1 MKTEM
6 KQVRKSFSPTR
17 LAFMRL
23 LRHRLALVGLF
34 LVVSVSAGVVI
45 VPLFYGGSPK
55 LTRVWLGARSPGFS
69 HPDCLSK
76 NIFIVGEEAET
87 SSSLSS
93 AKELVYQTKYI
104 SSQEIRVTI
113 RRGKVNTIMFTDG
126 ARHVEE
132 LDSST
137 LKGEL
142 FRSNNDGTPG
152 AVLEQ
157 VFALKKNN
165 LPPEGLFEEG
175 SRVLMMLLVDIDDER
190 TQNIVTLNNSIVTS
204 ITVKHGNSNIN
215 SNSLIIKGRDIVSV
229 IADGEE
235 RTVNHLLGTDK
246 LGRDLF
252 IRILYGGRISLL
264 VGVVATLVS
273 IVFGLSYGAVSGYFG
288 GMVDSVM
295 MRIVDVLYGLPFIFL
310 VILLMVLF
318 ERSLILF
325 FVALGLVQW
334 LTVARIVR
342 GQILSLRESEFVEA
356 AKMSGASAGKI
367 IFSHLIPHTIG
378 PVIVYT
384 TLTIPL
390 IILEE
395 SFLAYIGL
403 GITNTSDSLGSLVEQ
418 GVRMLGDA
426 GENWWL
432 LICPSLTMIFI
443 LFGMNCLGDGLRD
456 SFDPKRAL

>member
-1 MKTEM
+1 MKTEI
-6 KQVRKSFSPTR
+6 KQAQKSFSQTR

-23 LRHRLALVGLF
+23 LRQRLALFGLF
-34 LVVSVSAGVVI
+34 LVVAVSATVII
-45 VPLFYGGSPK
+45 VPVFYDESPQ
-55 LTRVWLGARSPGFS
+55 LTRVWLGAKSPGFS
-69 HPDCLSK
+69 HPDCLTN
-76 NIFIVGEEAET
+76 NIFTKGEKAET
-87 SSSLSS
+87 SSSLFG
-93 AKELVYQTKYI
+93 AKELIYETKNF
-104 SSQEIRVTI
+104 SRQEIRVTT
-113 RRGKVNTIMFTDG
+113 RRGKINTIMFTDG

-132 LDSST
+132 LDTST
-137 LKGEL
+137 LKGKL
-142 FRSNNDGTPG
+142 YRSNDDGTPG
-152 AVLEQ
+152 AKLEQ
-157 VFALKKNN
+157 VYTLKKNAA
-165 LPPEGLFEEG
+165 PQEGLFEKG
-175 SRVLMMLLVDIDDER
+175 SPRVLMMLLIEADDGVTR
-190 TQNIVTLNNSIVTS
+190 NIVTLNKSIVTS
-204 ITVKHGNSNIN
+204 ITVKKDSGEIN
-215 SNSLIIKGRDIVSV
+215 SDSLIVSGRNVISV
-229 IADGEE
+229 IAEGEE
-235 RTVNHLLGTDK
+235 RTVTHLLGTDK

-264 VGVVATLVS
+264 VGIVATLVS
-273 IVFGLSYGAVSGYFG
+273 IVIGLSYGAVAGYFG

-356 AKMSGASAGKI
+356 AKMSGATAGKI

-403 GITNTSDSLGSLVEQ
+403 GITNASDSLGSLVEQ

-432 LICPSLTMIFI
+432 LLCPSLTMIFI

-456 SFDPKRAL
+456 SFDPKRA

>member
-1 MKTEM
+1 
-6 KQVRKSFSPTR
+6 
-17 LAFMRL
+17 
-23 LRHRLALVGLF
+23 
-34 LVVSVSAGVVI
+34 VSATVII
-45 VPLFYGGSPK
+45 VPVFYGESPK
-55 LTRVWLGARSPGFS
+55 LTRVWLGAKSPGFT
-69 HPDCLSK
+69 HPECLSK
-76 NIFIVGEEAET
+76 NIFIKGKEAET
-87 SSSLSS
+87 SPSLSG
-93 AKELVYQTKYI
+93 AMELIYGTK
-104 SSQEIRVTI
+104 SFSRQEIRVTT
-113 RRGKVNTIMFTDG
+113 RRGKVNTIMFTEG
-126 ARHVEE
+126 ARHIEE

-137 LKGEL
+137 LNGEL
-142 FRSNNDGTPG
+142 FRSNDDGSPG
-152 AVLEQ
+152 VKLEQ
-157 VFALKKNN
+157 VFALKKDTA
-165 LPPEGLFEEG
+165 PPEGLFEEG
-175 SRVLMMLLVDIDDER
+175 SRVLMMLLINADDEV

-204 ITVKHGNSNIN
+204 ITIKQGNNEIS
-215 SNSLIIKGRDIVSV
+215 SDGLIIKGRDVFNV

-235 RTVNHLLGTDK
+235 RRVTHLLGTDK

-252 IRILYGGRISLL
+252 IRIIYGGRISLL
-264 VGVVATLVS
+264 VGIVATLVS
-273 IVFGLSYGAVSGYFG
+273 IIIGLSYGAVSGYFG

-295 MRIVDVLYGLPFIFL
+295 MRIVDILYGLPFIFL

-318 ERSLILF
+318 ERSLLLF

-356 AKMSGASAGKI
+356 AKMSGATAKKI

-403 GITNTSDSLGSLVEQ
+403 GITNASDSLGSLVEQ

-432 LICPSLTMIFI
+432 LLCPSLTMIFI

>member
-34 LVVSVSAGVVI
+34 LVVAVSAGVVI

-69 HPDCLSK
+69 HPNCLSK
-76 NIFIVGEEAET
+76 NIFIVGEEVET
-87 SSSLSS
+87 SPSLSGS
-93 AKELVYQTKYI
+93 KEMVYETRNL
-104 SSQEIRVTI
+104 SSQEIRVTT

-126 ARHVEE
+126 ARHIEE
-132 LDSST
+132 LDSSK
-137 LKGEL
+137 LEGEL
-142 FRSNNDGTPG
+142 FRSNDDGTPG
-152 AVLEQ
+152 ARLEQ
-157 VFALKKNN
+157 VFNLKKNST
-165 LPPEGLFEEG
+165 PPGDLFEAG
-175 SRVLMMLLVDIDDER
+175 SRVLMMLLIKADGKA
-190 TQNIVTLNNSIVTS
+190 THNIVTLNNSIVTS
-204 ITVKHGNSNIN
+204 ITVKNGNSEIN
-215 SNSLIIKGRDIVSV
+215 SDSLIIKGRDVVNV
-229 IADGEE
+229 IADGKE
-235 RTVNHLLGTDK
+235 RTVTHLLGTDK

-252 IRILYGGRISLL
+252 IRVLYGGRISLL
-264 VGVVATLVS
+264 VGVVATMVS
-273 IVFGLSYGAVSGYFG
+273 IIIGLSYGAVSGYFG

-356 AKMSGASAGKI
+356 AKMSGATSTRI

-403 GITNTSDSLGSLVEQ
+403 GITNASDSLGSLVEQ

-432 LICPSLTMIFI
+432 LLCPALTMIFI

-456 SFDPKRAL
+456 SFDPKRAI

>member
-1 MKTEM
+1 MKTDM

-34 LVVSVSAGVVI
+34 LVVAVSAGVVI

-69 HPDCLSK
+69 HPNCLSK

-87 SSSLSS
+87 SPSLSGS
-93 AKELVYQTKYI
+93 KEIVYETRNL
-104 SSQEIRVTI
+104 SSQEIRVTT

-126 ARHVEE
+126 ARHIEE
-132 LDSST
+132 LDSSK
-137 LKGEL
+137 LEGEL
-142 FRSNNDGTPG
+142 FRSNDDGTPG
-152 AVLEQ
+152 VRLEQ
-157 VFALKKNN
+157 VFNLKKNST
-165 LPPEGLFEEG
+165 PPGDLFEAG
-175 SRVLMMLLVDIDDER
+175 SRVLMMLLIKADGKA
-190 TQNIVTLNNSIVTS
+190 THNIVTLNNSIVTS
-204 ITVKHGNSNIN
+204 ITVKNGNSEIN
-215 SNSLIIKGRDIVSV
+215 SDSLIIKGRDVVNV
-229 IADGEE
+229 IADGKE
-235 RTVNHLLGTDK
+235 RTVTHLLGTDK

-252 IRILYGGRISLL
+252 IRVLYGGRISLL
-264 VGVVATLVS
+264 VGVVATMVS
-273 IVFGLSYGAVSGYFG
+273 IIIGLSYGAVSGYFG

-356 AKMSGASAGKI
+356 AKMSGATSTRI

-403 GITNTSDSLGSLVEQ
+403 GITNASDSLGSLVEQ

-432 LICPSLTMIFI
+432 LLCPALTMIFI

-456 SFDPKRAL
+456 SFDPKRAI

>member
-1 MKTEM
+1 MQTEI
-6 KQVRKSFSPTR
+6 KHVHKSYSPTR

-23 LRHRLALVGLF
+23 LRHHLALFGLF
-34 LVVSVSAGVVI
+34 LVVAVSLAVVI
-45 VPLFYGGSPK
+45 VPFFYGDSPK
-55 LTRVWLGARSPGFS
+55 LTRVWLGARSPGFT

-76 NIFIVGEEAET
+76 NIFIIGEEVET
-87 SSSLSS
+87 SPSLSDTE
-93 AKELVYQTKYI
+93 KLIYQTKNF
-104 SSQEIRVTI
+104 SRQEIRITT
-113 RRGKVNTIMFTDG
+113 RRGKVNTIMLTDG
-126 ARHVEE
+126 ARHIEE
-132 LDSST
+132 LDTST
-137 LKGEL
+137 LKGDL
-142 FRSNNDGTPG
+142 FRSNDDGTAG
-152 AVLEQ
+152 VRLEQ
-157 VFALKKNN
+157 AFVLKKNAA
-165 LPPEGLFEEG
+165 PPRGLFEKG
-175 SRVLMMLLVDIDDER
+175 SRVLMMLLIKADDEV

-204 ITVKHGNSNIN
+204 ITVEQSNNKI
-215 SNSLIIKGRDIVSV
+215 SSEDLIIKGRDVISV
-229 IADGEE
+229 ISDGEE
-235 RTVNHLLGTDK
+235 RSVTHLLGTDK

-264 VGVVATLVS
+264 VGIVATLVS
-273 IVFGLSYGAVSGYFG
+273 IVIGLSYGAVSGYFG

-295 MRIVDVLYGLPFIFL
+295 MRAVDVLYGLPFIFL

-318 ERSLILF
+318 DRSLILF

-356 AKMSGASAGKI
+356 AKMSGASARKI

-432 LICPSLTMIFI
+432 LLCPALTMIFI

>member
-6 KQVRKSFSPTR
+6 KQIRKSFSPTR

-34 LVVSVSAGVVI
+34 LVVAVSAGVVI

-87 SSSLSS
+87 SPSLSGS
-93 AKELVYQTKYI
+93 KEIVYETRNL
-104 SSQEIRVTI
+104 SSQEIRVTT

-126 ARHVEE
+126 ARHIEE
-132 LDSST
+132 LDSSK
-137 LKGEL
+137 LEGEL
-142 FRSNNDGTPG
+142 FRSNDDGTPG
-152 AVLEQ
+152 VRLEQ
-157 VFALKKNN
+157 VFNLKKNST
-165 LPPEGLFEEG
+165 PPGDLFEAG
-175 SRVLMMLLVDIDDER
+175 SRVLMMLLIKADGEATD
-190 TQNIVTLNNSIVTS
+190 NIVTLNNVIVTS
-204 ITVKHGNSNIN
+204 ITVKKGNSEIN
-215 SNSLIIKGRDIVSV
+215 SDSLIIKGRDVVNV
-229 IADGEE
+229 IADGKE
-235 RTVNHLLGTDK
+235 RTVTHLLGTDK

-252 IRILYGGRISLL
+252 IRVLYGGRISLL

-273 IVFGLSYGAVSGYFG
+273 IIIGLSYGAVSGYFG

-356 AKMSGASAGKI
+356 AKMSGATSTRI

-403 GITNTSDSLGSLVEQ
+403 GITNASDSLGSLVEQ

-432 LICPSLTMIFI
+432 LLCPALTMIFI

-456 SFDPKRAL
+456 SFDPKRAV

>member
-6 KQVRKSFSPTR
+6 KLSQKSFSPTR

-23 LRHRLALVGLF
+23 LKHRLALFGLF
-34 LVVSVSAGVVI
+34 LVVAVSVTVVI
-45 VPLFYGGSPK
+45 APLFCGVQPK
-55 LTRVWLGARSPGFS
+55 LTRVWLGAKSPGFT

-76 NIFIVGEEAET
+76 NIFIIGEVAET
-87 SSSLSS
+87 SPSLSG
-93 AKELVYQTKYI
+93 AKELIYQTRNI
-104 SSQEIRVTI
+104 SRQEIRVTT
-113 RRGKVNTIMFTDG
+113 RRGKINSIMFTEG
-126 ARHVEE
+126 ARHLDE
-132 LDSST
+132 LNSST
-137 LKGEL
+137 LEGGL
-142 FRSNNDGTPG
+142 FRSNDDGSPG
-152 AVLEQ
+152 VRLEQ
-157 VFALKKNN
+157 AFELKKNSD
-165 LPPEGLFEEG
+165 PPGGLFEKD
-175 SRVLMMLLVDIDDER
+175 SRVLLMLLIKEDKEAS
-190 TQNIVTLNNSIVTS
+190 QNIVTLSNSVVTS
-204 ITVKHGNSNIN
+204 IRVKNGKDETS
-215 SNSLIIKGRDIVSV
+215 SDSLIIKGRDVLSV

-235 RTVNHLLGTDK
+235 KRVSHLLGTDK

-252 IRILYGGRISLL
+252 MRILYGGRISLL
-264 VGVVATLVS
+264 VGIVATLVS
-273 IVFGLSYGAVSGYFG
+273 IIIGLSYGAVSGYFG
-288 GMVDSVM
+288 GMIDSVM
-295 MRIVDVLYGLPFIFL
+295 MRIVDLLYGLPFIFL

-367 IFSHLIPHTIG
+367 IFVYLIPHTIG

-390 IILEE
+390 VILEE

-403 GITNTSDSLGSLVEQ
+403 GITNASDSLGSLVEQ
-418 GVRMLGDA
+418 GVRTLGDA

-432 LICPSLTMIFI
+432 LLCPSLTMIFI

>member
-1 MKTEM
+1 MKSET
-6 KQVRKSFSPTR
+6 KLVQKSYSPTR

-45 VPLFYGGSPK
+45 VPVFHGGSPK
-55 LTRVWLGARSPGFS
+55 LTRVWLGAKPPGFT

-76 NIFIVGEEAET
+76 NIFVIGKEAET
-87 SSSLSS
+87 SPSLS
-93 AKELVYQTKYI
+93 ATDELIYQTKNL
-104 SSQEIRVTI
+104 SMQEIRVTT

-126 ARHVEE
+126 ARHIEE
-132 LDSST
+132 LDTST

-142 FRSNNDGTPG
+142 FCSNDDGTPD
-152 AVLEQ
+152 VRLEQ
-157 VFALKKNN
+157 KFVLKKTAA
-165 LPPEGLFEEG
+165 PPDGLFKEG
-175 SRVLMMLLVDIDDER
+175 SRVLMMLLIKADDEI
-190 TQNIVTLNNSIVTS
+190 THNIVTLNNSIVTS
-204 ITVKHGNSNIN
+204 ITVKHGKNEIS
-215 SNSLIIKGRDIVSV
+215 SEDLIINGRGVISV
-229 IADGEE
+229 TADGEE
-235 RTVNHLLGTDK
+235 RRVSHLLGTDK

-264 VGVVATLVS
+264 VGIVATLVS
-273 IVFGLSYGAVSGYFG
+273 IVIGLSYGAVSGYFG

-318 ERSLILF
+318 ERSLLLF

-356 AKMSGASAGKI
+356 AKMSGASAKKI
-367 IFSHLIPHTIG
+367 IFSHLVPHTIG

-432 LICPSLTMIFI
+432 LLCPSLTMVFI
-443 LFGMNCLGDGLRD
+443 LFGLNCLGDGLRD
-456 SFDPKRAL
+456 SFDPKKSL

>member
-1 MKTEM
+1 MKSEM
-6 KQVRKSFSPTR
+6 KKLQKSFSPTR

-23 LRHRLALVGLF
+23 LKHRLALFGLF
-34 LVVSVSAGVVI
+34 LVFAVSATVVI
-45 VPLFYGGSPK
+45 VPVFYGGSPK
-55 LTRVWLGARSPGFS
+55 LTRVWLGAKSPGFT

-76 NIFIVGEEAET
+76 NIFIIGKEAET
-87 SSSLSS
+87 SPSIS
-93 AKELVYQTKYI
+93 ATKELIYQAKNF
-104 SSQEIRVTI
+104 SRQEIRVTT
-113 RRGKVNTIMFTDG
+113 RRGSVNTIMFTDG
-126 ARHVEE
+126 ARHIEK
-132 LDSST
+132 LDTSA
-137 LKGEL
+137 LQGEL
-142 FRSNNDGTPG
+142 FRSNDDGSPG
-152 AVLEQ
+152 VKLEQ
-157 VFALKKNN
+157 VFTLRKNSA
-165 LPPEGLFEEG
+165 PPEGLFKEG
-175 SRVLMMLLVDIDDER
+175 SHVLMMLLIKENNDV
-190 TQNIVTLNNSIVTS
+190 TQNRVTLDNSIVTA
-204 ITVKHGNSNIN
+204 ITVKTGNKEIN
-215 SNSLIIKGRDIVSV
+215 SDVLIINGRDV
-229 IADGEE
+229 INVTADGEE
-235 RTVNHLLGTDK
+235 RKVTHLLGTDK

-264 VGVVATLVS
+264 VGIVATLVS
-273 IVFGLSYGAVSGYFG
+273 IIIGLSYGAISGYFG

-356 AKMSGASAGKI
+356 AKMSGATARKI

-403 GITNTSDSLGSLVEQ
+403 GITNASDSLGSLVEQ

-426 GENWWL
+426 G
-432 LICPSLTMIFI
+432 
-443 LFGMNCLGDGLRD
+443 
-456 SFDPKRAL
+456 

>member
-1 MKTEM
+1 MKTEV
-6 KQVRKSFSPTR
+6 KYVHKSYSPTR

-23 LRHRLALVGLF
+23 LKHRLALFGLF
-34 LVVSVSAGVVI
+34 LVAAVSLAVVI
-45 VPLFYGGSPK
+45 VPVFYDDSPK
-55 LTRVWLGARSPGFS
+55 LTRVWLGAKSPGFT

-87 SSSLSS
+87 SPSLS
-93 AKELVYQTKYI
+93 AAEKLIYQTKNF
-104 SSQEIRVTI
+104 SRQEIRITT
-113 RRGKVNTIMFTDG
+113 RRGKVSTIMFTDG
-126 ARHVEE
+126 ARHIEK
-132 LDSST
+132 LDAST
-137 LKGEL
+137 LNGDL
-142 FRSNNDGTPG
+142 FRSNGDGTAG
-152 AVLEQ
+152 IRLEQ
-157 VFALKKNN
+157 VFVLKKNAA
-165 LPPEGLFEEG
+165 PPDGLFEEG
-175 SRVLMMLLVDIDDER
+175 SRVLMMLLIKADDEV
-190 TQNIVTLNNSIVTS
+190 TQNIVTLKNSIVTS
-204 ITVKHGNSNIN
+204 ITVKQGNNEIN
-215 SNSLIIKGRDIVSV
+215 SEDLIIKGRDVISV

-235 RTVNHLLGTDK
+235 RSVTHLLGTDK

-252 IRILYGGRISLL
+252 IRTLYGGRISLL
-264 VGVVATLVS
+264 VGIVATLVS
-273 IVFGLSYGAVSGYFG
+273 IVIGLSYGAVSGYFG
-288 GMVDSVM
+288 GIVDNIM
-295 MRIVDVLYGLPFIFL
+295 MRAVDVLYGLPFIFL

-318 ERSLILF
+318 ARSLLLF

-342 GQILSLRESEFVEA
+342 GQILSLRKSEFVEA
-356 AKMSGASAGKI
+356 AKMSGASAKKI
-367 IFSHLIPHTIG
+367 IFSYLIPHTIG

-403 GITNTSDSLGSLVEQ
+403 GITNASDSLGSLVEQ

-432 LICPSLTMIFI
+432 LLCPTLTMIFI

>member
-1 MKTEM
+1 MKTEI
-6 KQVRKSFSPTR
+6 KQVQKSFSPTR

-23 LRHRLALVGLF
+23 LRHRLALFGLI
-34 LVVSVSAGVVI
+34 LVVAVSATVAI
-45 VPLFYGGSPK
+45 VPVFYGGSPK
-55 LTRVWLGARSPGFS
+55 ITRVWLGAQSPGFT

-76 NIFIVGEEAET
+76 NIFIKGVEAET
-87 SSSLSS
+87 SPSLVG
-93 AKELVYQTKYI
+93 ATELIYQTKSI
-104 SSQEIRVTI
+104 SRQEIRVTT
-113 RRGKVNTIMFTDG
+113 RRGKVNTIMFTEG
-126 ARHVEE
+126 ARHIEE

-142 FRSNNDGTPG
+142 FRSNDDGTPG
-152 AVLEQ
+152 VKLEQ
-157 VFALKKNN
+157 AFALKKNTA
-165 LPPEGLFEEG
+165 PPEGLFEEG
-175 SRVLMMLLVDIDDER
+175 SRVLMILLIKKDNEI
-190 TQNIVTLNNSIVTS
+190 TQNIVTLNNSTVTS
-204 ITVKHGNSNIN
+204 ITVKQDNNEISSDG
-215 SNSLIIKGRDIVSV
+215 LIIKGRDVIKV

-235 RTVNHLLGTDK
+235 MRVTHLLGTDK

-264 VGVVATLVS
+264 VGIVATMVS
-273 IVFGLSYGAVSGYFG
+273 IIIGLSYGAVSGYFG

-356 AKMSGASAGKI
+356 AKMSGASSTKI

-403 GITNTSDSLGSLVEQ
+403 GITNASDSLGSLVEQ

-432 LICPSLTMIFI
+432 LLCPSLTMIFI

>member
-1 MKTEM
+1 MK
-6 KQVRKSFSPTR
+6 KIHKSYSPTH

-23 LRHRLALVGLF
+23 LRHRLALFGLF
-34 LVVSVSAGVVI
+34 LVIAVSAGVVI
-45 VPLFYGGSPK
+45 VPVFHGGSPK
-55 LTRVWLGARSPGFS
+55 LTRVWLGAKSPGYT

-76 NIFIVGEEAET
+76 NIFIVGKEAET
-87 SSSLSS
+87 SPSLSG
-93 AKELVYQTKYI
+93 AEELIYQTRKL
-104 SSQEIRVTI
+104 SRQEIRVTT

-126 ARHVEE
+126 ARQIEE
-132 LDSST
+132 LDTST

-142 FRSNNDGTPG
+142 FRSNDNGTAG
-152 AVLEQ
+152 IRLEQ
-157 VFALKKNN
+157 AFVLKKNAA
-165 LPPEGLFEEG
+165 PPEGLFDEG
-175 SRVLMMLLVDIDDER
+175 SRVLMMLLIKADDEV

-204 ITVKHGNSNIN
+204 ITLEQGNNIII
-215 SNSLIIKGRDIVSV
+215 SEDLIIKGRDV
-229 IADGEE
+229 INVTADGEE
-235 RTVNHLLGTDK
+235 RSVTHLLGTDK

-273 IVFGLSYGAVSGYFG
+273 IVIGLSYGAVSGYFG
-288 GMVDSVM
+288 GMVDSIM
-295 MRIVDVLYGLPFIFL
+295 MRVVDVLYGLPFIFL

-356 AKMSGASAGKI
+356 AKMSGASARKI

-403 GITNTSDSLGSLVEQ
+403 GITNASDSLGSLVEQ

-432 LICPSLTMIFI
+432 LLCPSLTMIFI

>member
-6 KQVRKSFSPTR
+6 KQIRKSFSPTR

-34 LVVSVSAGVVI
+34 LVVAVSAGVVI

-87 SSSLSS
+87 SLSLSGS
-93 AKELVYQTKYI
+93 KEIVYETRNL
-104 SSQEIRVTI
+104 SSQEIRVTT

-126 ARHVEE
+126 ASHIEE
-132 LDSST
+132 LDSSI
-137 LKGEL
+137 LEGEL
-142 FRSNNDGTPG
+142 FRSNDDGTPG
-152 AVLEQ
+152 VRLEQ
-157 VFALKKNN
+157 VFNLKKNST
-165 LPPEGLFEEG
+165 PPGNLFEAG
-175 SRVLMMLLVDIDDER
+175 SRVLMMLLIKADGEV
-190 TQNIVTLNNSIVTS
+190 THNIVTLNNSIVTS
-204 ITVKHGNSNIN
+204 LTVKKGNSETN
-215 SNSLIIKGRDIVSV
+215 SDSLIIKGRDVVNV
-229 IADGEE
+229 IADGKE
-235 RTVNHLLGTDK
+235 RTVTHLLGTDK

-252 IRILYGGRISLL
+252 IRVLYGGRISLL

-273 IVFGLSYGAVSGYFG
+273 IIIGLSYGAVSGYFG

-356 AKMSGASAGKI
+356 AKMSGATAKKI
-367 IFSHLIPHTIG
+367 IFCHLIPHTIG

-403 GITNTSDSLGSLVEQ
+403 GITNASDSLGSLVEQ

-432 LICPSLTMIFI
+432 LLCPSLTMIFI

>member
-1 MKTEM
+1 MKT
-6 KQVRKSFSPTR
+6 KTDKVHKSYSPTH

-23 LRHRLALVGLF
+23 LRHRLALFGLF
-34 LVVSVSAGVVI
+34 IVVAVSLAVVI
-45 VPLFYGGSPK
+45 VPFFYGGSPK
-55 LTRVWLGARSPGFS
+55 LTRVWLGARSPGFT

-76 NIFIVGEEAET
+76 NIFIVGNEAET
-87 SSSLSS
+87 SPSLSLS
-93 AKELVYQTKYI
+93 EKIIYQTKNL
-104 SSQEIRVTI
+104 SRQEIRITT
-113 RRGKVNTIMFTDG
+113 RRGKVNTIMYTDG
-126 ARHVEE
+126 ARHIEE
-132 LDSST
+132 LDTST

-142 FRSNNDGTPG
+142 FRSNDDGTPG
-152 AVLEQ
+152 VRLEQ
-157 VFALKKNN
+157 AFVLKKNAA
-165 LPPEGLFEEG
+165 PPGDLFEEG
-175 SRVLMMLLVDIDDER
+175 SRVLMMLLVKADDEVA
-190 TQNIVTLNNSIVTS
+190 QNIVTINNSIVTS
-204 ITVKHGNSNIN
+204 ITLKQGDNEIS
-215 SNSLIIKGRDIVSV
+215 SEALIIKGRDV
-229 IADGEE
+229 INVTADGEE
-235 RTVNHLLGTDK
+235 MSVTHLLGTDK

-264 VGVVATLVS
+264 VGIVATLVS
-273 IVFGLSYGAVSGYFG
+273 IVIGLSYGAVSGYFG
-288 GMVDSVM
+288 GMTDSIM

-342 GQILSLRESEFVEA
+342 GQILSLRESEFIEA
-356 AKMSGASAGKI
+356 AKMSGASSSKI

-403 GITNTSDSLGSLVEQ
+403 GITNASDSLGSLVEQ

-432 LICPSLTMIFI
+432 LLCPSLTMIFI

>member
-1 MKTEM
+1 MKTKM
-6 KQVRKSFSPTR
+6 KPVHKSYSPTR

-23 LRHRLALVGLF
+23 LRHRLALFGLF
-34 LVVSVSAGVVI
+34 LVVAVSAAVVI
-45 VPLFYGGSPK
+45 VPVFYGGSPK
-55 LTRVWLGARSPGFS
+55 LTRVWLGAKSPGFT

-76 NIFIVGEEAET
+76 NIFIVGTEAET
-87 SSSLSS
+87 SPSLSD
-93 AKELVYQTKYI
+93 ADELIYQTKNF
-104 SSQEIRVTI
+104 SRQEVRITT
-113 RRGKVNTIMFTDG
+113 RRGKINTIMFTDG
-126 ARHVEE
+126 ARHIEE
-132 LDSST
+132 LDTST
-137 LKGEL
+137 LKGDL
-142 FRSNNDGTPG
+142 FRSNDDGTPG
-152 AVLEQ
+152 EKLEQ
-157 VFALKKNN
+157 AFVLKKNSA
-165 LPPEGLFEEG
+165 PPVGLFEKG
-175 SRVLMMLLVDIDDER
+175 SRVLMMLLIKADDEV
-190 TQNIVTLNNSIVTS
+190 TQNIVTLHNSIVTS
-204 ITVKHGNSNIN
+204 ITVKHGNNKIN
-215 SNSLIIKGRDIVSV
+215 SEDLIIKGRDVISV
-229 IADGEE
+229 TADGEE
-235 RTVNHLLGTDK
+235 RRVTHLLGTDN

-264 VGVVATLVS
+264 VGIVATLVS
-273 IVFGLSYGAVSGYFG
+273 IVIGLSYGAVSGYFG
-288 GMVDSVM
+288 GMVDSIM
-295 MRIVDVLYGLPFIFL
+295 MRAVDVLYGLPFIFL

-318 ERSLILF
+318 DRSLILF

-342 GQILSLRESEFVEA
+342 GQILTLRESEFVEA
-356 AKMSGASAGKI
+356 AKMSGASARKI

-432 LICPSLTMIFI
+432 LLCPSLTMIFI

>member
-1 MKTEM
+1 
-6 KQVRKSFSPTR
+6 
-17 LAFMRL
+17 
-23 LRHRLALVGLF
+23 
-34 LVVSVSAGVVI
+34 VSATVVI
-45 VPLFYGGSPK
+45 VPVFYGGSPK
-55 LTRVWLGARSPGFS
+55 LTRVWLGAKSPGFT

-76 NIFIVGEEAET
+76 NIFIKGKEAET
-87 SSSLSS
+87 SPSLSGT
-93 AKELVYQTKYI
+93 KELIYQTKNF
-104 SSQEIRVTI
+104 SRQEIRVTT
-113 RRGKVNTIMFTDG
+113 RRGRVNTIMFTDG
-126 ARHVEE
+126 ARHVGK
-132 LDSST
+132 LDTST

-142 FRSNNDGTPG
+142 FRSNDDGTSG
-152 AVLEQ
+152 VRLEQ
-157 VFALKKNN
+157 VFTLKKNSA
-165 LPPEGLFEEG
+165 PPEGLFKEG
-175 SRVLMMLLVDIDDER
+175 SRVLMMLLIDADDEV
-190 TQNIVTLNNSIVTS
+190 THNIVTLNNSIVTS
-204 ITVKHGNSNIN
+204 ITVKKGNDEIIRD
-215 SNSLIIKGRDIVSV
+215 SLIIKGRDVINV

-235 RTVNHLLGTDK
+235 RRVTHLLGTDK

-264 VGVVATLVS
+264 VGIVATLVS
-273 IVFGLSYGAVSGYFG
+273 IIIGLSYGAISGYFG

-342 GQILSLRESEFVEA
+342 GQILSLRESEFIEA
-356 AKMSGASAGKI
+356 AKMSGATSRKI

-403 GITNTSDSLGSLVEQ
+403 GITNASDSLGSLVEQ

-432 LICPSLTMIFI
+432 LLCPSLTMIFI

>member
-6 KQVRKSFSPTR
+6 KQIRKSFSPTR

-34 LVVSVSAGVVI
+34 LVVAVSAGVVI

-69 HPDCLSK
+69 HPNCLSK
-76 NIFIVGEEAET
+76 NIFIVGEEVET
-87 SSSLSS
+87 SPSLSGS
-93 AKELVYQTKYI
+93 KEMVYETRNL
-104 SSQEIRVTI
+104 SSQEIRVTT

-126 ARHVEE
+126 ARHIEE
-132 LDSST
+132 LDSSK
-137 LKGEL
+137 LEGEL
-142 FRSNNDGTPG
+142 FRSNDDGTPG
-152 AVLEQ
+152 VRLEQ
-157 VFALKKNN
+157 VFNLKKNST
-165 LPPEGLFEEG
+165 PPGDLFEAG
-175 SRVLMMLLVDIDDER
+175 SRVLMMLLIKADGEA
-190 TQNIVTLNNSIVTS
+190 THNIVTLNNSIVTS
-204 ITVKHGNSNIN
+204 ITVKNGNSEIN
-215 SNSLIIKGRDIVSV
+215 SDSLIIKGRDVVNV
-229 IADGEE
+229 IADGKE
-235 RTVNHLLGTDK
+235 RTVTHLLGTDK

-252 IRILYGGRISLL
+252 IRVLYGGRISLL
-264 VGVVATLVS
+264 VGVVATMVS
-273 IVFGLSYGAVSGYFG
+273 IIIGLSYGAVSGYFG

-356 AKMSGASAGKI
+356 AKMSGATSTRI

-403 GITNTSDSLGSLVEQ
+403 GITNASDSLGSLVEQ

-432 LICPSLTMIFI
+432 LLCPALTMIFI

-456 SFDPKRAL
+456 SFDPKRAI

>member
-1 MKTEM
+1 
-6 KQVRKSFSPTR
+6 VR
-17 LAFMRL
+17 
-23 LRHRLALVGLF
+23 
-34 LVVSVSAGVVI
+34 
-45 VPLFYGGSPK
+45 
-55 LTRVWLGARSPGFS
+55 
-69 HPDCLSK
+69 
-76 NIFIVGEEAET
+76 
-87 SSSLSS
+87 
-93 AKELVYQTKYI
+93 
-104 SSQEIRVTI
+104 
-113 RRGKVNTIMFTDG
+113 
-126 ARHVEE
+126 
-132 LDSST
+132 
-137 LKGEL
+137 
-142 FRSNNDGTPG
+142 
-152 AVLEQ
+152 LEQ
-157 VFALKKNN
+157 SFVLKKNSA
-165 LPPEGLFEEG
+165 PPGGLFDEG
-175 SRVLMMLLVDIDDER
+175 SRVLMMLLIRADDEV
-190 TQNIVTLNNSIVTS
+190 TQSIVTLNNSIVTS
-204 ITVKHGNSNIN
+204 ITVKQDDNEIS
-215 SNSLIIKGRDIVSV
+215 SEDLIIKGRDVISV
-229 IADGEE
+229 TTNREE
-235 RTVNHLLGTDK
+235 RRVTHLLGTDK

-264 VGVVATLVS
+264 VGIVATLVS
-273 IVFGLSYGAVSGYFG
+273 IVIGLSYGAVSGYFG
-288 GMVDSVM
+288 GMVDSIM
-295 MRIVDVLYGLPFIFL
+295 MRAVDVLYGLPFIFL

-318 ERSLILF
+318 DRSLILF

-356 AKMSGASAGKI
+356 AKMSGASARKI

-403 GITNTSDSLGSLVEQ
+403 GITNASDSLGSLVEQ

-432 LICPSLTMIFI
+432 LLCPSLTMIFI

>member
-1 MKTEM
+1 MKSEM
-6 KQVRKSFSPTR
+6 KQVQKSFSPTR

-23 LRHRLALVGLF
+23 LRHRLALFGLI
-34 LVVSVSAGVVI
+34 LVVAVSATIVI
-45 VPLFYGGSPK
+45 VPVFYGGSPK
-55 LTRVWLGARSPGFS
+55 ITRVWLGAQSPGFT

-76 NIFIVGEEAET
+76 NIFIKGEEAET
-87 SSSLSS
+87 SPSLVG
-93 AKELVYQTKYI
+93 ATELIYQTKSI
-104 SSQEIRVTI
+104 SRQEIRVTT
-113 RRGKVNTIMFTDG
+113 RRGKVNTIMFTEG
-126 ARHVEE
+126 ARHIEE

-142 FRSNNDGTPG
+142 FRSKDDGTPG
-152 AVLEQ
+152 VKLEQ
-157 VFALKKNN
+157 TFALKKNTA
-165 LPPEGLFEEG
+165 PPDGLFEVG
-175 SRVLMMLLVDIDDER
+175 SRVLMILLIKEDDEV
-190 TQNIVTLNNSIVTS
+190 TQNIVTLNSSTVTS
-204 ITVKHGNSNIN
+204 ITVKQDNNEISSDG
-215 SNSLIIKGRDIVSV
+215 LVIKGRDVIKV

-235 RTVNHLLGTDK
+235 IRVTHLLGTDK

-264 VGVVATLVS
+264 VGIVATLVS
-273 IVFGLSYGAVSGYFG
+273 IIIGLSYGAVSGYFG

-342 GQILSLRESEFVEA
+342 GQILSLRKSEFVEA
-356 AKMSGASAGKI
+356 AKMSGASAWKI
-367 IFSHLIPHTIG
+367 VFSHLIPHTIG

-403 GITNTSDSLGSLVEQ
+403 GITNASDSLGSLVEQ

-432 LICPSLTMIFI
+432 LLCPSLTMIFI

-456 SFDPKRAL
+456 SFDPKRVL

>member
-1 MKTEM
+1 MKSEIR
-6 KQVRKSFSPTR
+6 QVQKSYSPTR

-23 LRHRLALVGLF
+23 LKHRLALFGLF
-34 LVVSVSAGVVI
+34 LVFAVSATVII
-45 VPLFYGGSPK
+45 VPVFYGESPK
-55 LTRVWLGARSPGFS
+55 LTRVWLGAKSPGFT

-76 NIFIVGEEAET
+76 NIFIKGKEAET
-87 SSSLSS
+87 SPSLAG
-93 AKELVYQTKYI
+93 AKELIYQTKNI
-104 SSQEIRVTI
+104 SRQEIRVTT

-126 ARHVEE
+126 ARHIEE
-132 LDSST
+132 LECST

-142 FRSNNDGTPG
+142 FRSNDDGTPG
-152 AVLEQ
+152 AKLDQ
-157 VFALKKNN
+157 VFTLKKNTA
-165 LPPEGLFEEG
+165 PPEGLFEEG
-175 SRVLMMLLVDIDDER
+175 SRVLMMLLIKADDEV
-190 TQNIVTLNNSIVTS
+190 TQNIITLNNSIVTS
-204 ITVKHGNSNIN
+204 ITINQGNNEIS
-215 SNSLIIKGRDIVSV
+215 SDALIIKGRDVINV

-235 RTVNHLLGTDK
+235 MRVTHLLGTDK

-264 VGVVATLVS
+264 VGIVATLVS
-273 IVFGLSYGAVSGYFG
+273 IIIGLSYGAVSGYFG

-356 AKMSGASAGKI
+356 ARMSGATAKKI

-432 LICPSLTMIFI
+432 LLCPSLTMIFI

>member
-1 MKTEM
+1 VTA
-6 KQVRKSFSPTR
+6 T
-17 LAFMRL
+17 
-23 LRHRLALVGLF
+23 
-34 LVVSVSAGVVI
+34 VVI
-45 VPLFYGGSPK
+45 VPVFYGGSPK
-55 LTRVWLGARSPGFS
+55 LTRVWLGAKSPGFT

-76 NIFIVGEEAET
+76 NIFIKGKEAET
-87 SSSLSS
+87 SPSLSG
-93 AKELVYQTKYI
+93 TKKLLYETK
-104 SSQEIRVTI
+104 SFSRQEIRVTT
-113 RRGKVNTIMFTDG
+113 RRGRVNTIMFTDG

-132 LDSST
+132 LDTST
-137 LKGEL
+137 LRGDL
-142 FRSNNDGTPG
+142 FRSNDDGTSG
-152 AVLEQ
+152 VRLEQ
-157 VFALKKNN
+157 VFTLKKNSA
-165 LPPEGLFEEG
+165 PPVGLFKEG
-175 SRVLMMLLVDIDDER
+175 SRVLMMLLINADDDV

-204 ITVKHGNSNIN
+204 ITVKQGNKEIS
-215 SNSLIIKGRDIVSV
+215 SDGLIIKGRDVINV
-229 IADGEE
+229 IADGKE
-235 RTVNHLLGTDK
+235 RRVTHLLGTDK

-273 IVFGLSYGAVSGYFG
+273 IVIGLSYGAISGYFG

-356 AKMSGASAGKI
+356 AKMSGSSAKKI
-367 IFSHLIPHTIG
+367 IFVHLVPHTIG

-403 GITNTSDSLGSLVEQ
+403 GITNASDSLGSLVEQ
-418 GVRMLGDA
+418 GVRMLGDT

-432 LICPSLTMIFI
+432 LLCPSLTMIFI

>member
-1 MKTEM
+1 MESEKRQT
-6 KQVRKSFSPTR
+6 QKSFSPTR

-23 LRHRLALVGLF
+23 LKHRLALFGLF
-34 LVVSVSAGVVI
+34 LVCAVSATVII
-45 VPLFYGGSPK
+45 VPVFYGESPK
-55 LTRVWLGARSPGFS
+55 LTRVWLGAKSPGFT

-76 NIFIVGEEAET
+76 NIFIKGKEAEI
-87 SSSLSS
+87 SPSLSGT
-93 AKELVYQTKYI
+93 KELIYGTKSI
-104 SSQEIRVTI
+104 SRQEIRVTT
-113 RRGKVNTIMFTDG
+113 RRGKVNTIMFTEG
-126 ARHVEE
+126 ARHIEE

-137 LKGEL
+137 FKGDL
-142 FRSNNDGTPG
+142 FRSNDDGTPG
-152 AVLEQ
+152 VKLEQ
-157 VFALKKNN
+157 VFTLKKNTA
-165 LPPEGLFEEG
+165 PPEGLFEEG
-175 SRVLMMLLVDIDDER
+175 SRVLMMLLIKADDEV

-204 ITVKHGNSNIN
+204 ITIKQGNNEIS
-215 SNSLIIKGRDIVSV
+215 SDGLIIKGRDVINV

-235 RTVNHLLGTDK
+235 RRVTHLLGTDK

-252 IRILYGGRISLL
+252 IRIIYGGRISLL
-264 VGVVATLVS
+264 VGIVATLVS
-273 IVFGLSYGAVSGYFG
+273 IIIGLSYGAVSGYFG
-288 GMVDSVM
+288 GMVDSIM
-295 MRIVDVLYGLPFIFL
+295 MRIVDILYGLPFIFL

-356 AKMSGASAGKI
+356 AKMSGATAKKI

-432 LICPSLTMIFI
+432 LLCPSAIMICI

>member
-34 LVVSVSAGVVI
+34 LVVAVSAGVVI

-87 SSSLSS
+87 SPSLSGS
-93 AKELVYQTKYI
+93 KKIVYETRNL
-104 SSQEIRVTI
+104 SSQEIRVTT

-126 ARHVEE
+126 ARHIEE
-132 LDSST
+132 LDSSK
-137 LKGEL
+137 LEGEL
-142 FRSNNDGTPG
+142 FRSNDDGTPG
-152 AVLEQ
+152 VRLEQ
-157 VFALKKNN
+157 VFNLKKNST
-165 LPPEGLFEEG
+165 PPGDLFEAG
-175 SRVLMMLLVDIDDER
+175 SRVLMMLLVNEDDET
-190 TQNIVTLNNSIVTS
+190 TQNIVTLNNLIVTS
-204 ITVKHGNSNIN
+204 ITVKKDNSEIN
-215 SNSLIIKGRDIVSV
+215 NDSLIIKGRDVVNV
-229 IADGEE
+229 IADGKE
-235 RTVNHLLGTDK
+235 RTVTHLLGTDK

-252 IRILYGGRISLL
+252 IRVLYGGRISLL

-273 IVFGLSYGAVSGYFG
+273 IIIGLSYGAVSGYFG

-356 AKMSGASAGKI
+356 AKMSGATSTRI

-403 GITNTSDSLGSLVEQ
+403 GITNASDSLGSLVEQ

-432 LICPSLTMIFI
+432 LLCPSLTMIFI

-456 SFDPKRAL
+456 SFDPKRAM